1 MGSLAKSWAG
11 LWSPLTFCRQTRRSY
26 ELRTT
31 GARRNYHLI
40 KHVQRPLQLLH
51 LQLSVH
57 SVQMG
62 LVRTESQS
70 PEPSAWSNLGEIPPS
85 LSLQQ
90 LFPISS
96 SSSLQCPDVSTYVLN
111 CQVTSCLPVNRPRSA
126 ERVKQASA
134 GESDP
139 STSA

>member
-1 MGSLAKSWAG
+1 M
-11 LWSPLTFCRQTRRSY
+11 TFCSKTRRSY

-31 GARRNYHLI
+31 GARRNYHII

-62 LVRTESQS
+62 SFGRNLRVQ
-70 PEPSAWSNLGEIPPS
+70 EPSARSNLGEIPPS
-85 LSLQQ
+85 LSLQR

-96 SSSLQCPDVSTYVLN
+96 SPSLQGPDVSTSVLN
-111 CQVTSCLPVNRPRSA
+111 WWVTSCLPVTRSQSIPSPNA
-126 ERVKQASA
+126 ASKFHVPD
-134 GESDP
+134 S
-139 STSA
+139 

>member
-1 MGSLAKSWAG
+1 MARKKPGEKQRNRQLMGIGFA
-11 LWSPLTFCRQTRRSY
+11 
-26 ELRTT
+26 
-31 GARRNYHLI
+31 

-70 PEPSAWSNLGEIPPS
+70 PEPSARSNLGEIPPS
-85 LSLQQ
+85 LSLQR

-96 SSSLQCPDVSTYVLN
+96 SPSLQGPDVSTSVLN
-111 CQVTSCLPVNRPRSA
+111 CWVTSCLPVIQAQSAKYPGGPR
-126 ERVKQASA
+126 V
-134 GESDP
+134 
-139 STSA
+139 

>member
-70 PEPSAWSNLGEIPPS
+70 PEPSARSNLGEIPPS
-85 LSLQQ
+85 LSLQR

-96 SSSLQCPDVSTYVLN
+96 SLTSGPRCEHVRSNLLGNFLFARHPR
-111 CQVTSCLPVNRPRSA
+111 VTGR
-126 ERVKQASA
+126 
-134 GESDP
+134 
-139 STSA
+139 